1 MSKKKNSGGRFLLV
15 VLVLVAAGI
24 VWAQQT
30 GRIFATAEGPEIEGA
45 PVRRGPLEI
54 TVTERGNLTAKSSVS
69 MKSEMEGRST
79 VLYLIPEGTRV
90 EAGDLVAE
98 LDAAEMVD
106 RKVAQEIS
114 VQSARAAETKAR
126 EGLEIQKIENE
137 SQIARAKQDVEF
149 ARTDLD
155 KFLGEDP
162 PLSEELVA
170 EIRELL
176 ASSKVVV
183 EPARSV
189 ETPLEAAAL
198 GAGDEL
204 VEPPTEVPTE
214 VPSEGAVVEQPEPV
228 AEDTIFEGGDRQ
240 QQFLK
245 SQEDIQVA
253 QEELKRA
260 QETLNWSRDLFKRGF
275 IAETELE
282 ADELTAKR
290 SEIKLDQSR
299 RALYLLGIYEHPKQL
314 SSLEGAL
321 EEAKRQLRKAEK
333 QAIAQL
339 ADYEASL
346 ASAKVK
352 LELEEQKLAKLTEQI
367 GKARLIAPVAGMI
380 VYGRTE
386 GHRGMGGEPVQEGGE
401 VRERQEIASIP
412 GAGGMIAQASVHE
425 SVLKQVVAGL
435 PVEVS
440 VDALPGRTFLGVVGH
455 VAQLP
460 DPNSWFANPN
470 QRLYR
475 TEIVIDESG
484 EDMRPGMSCSI
495 EILVETI
502 PDAIYVPL
510 QAVFYSGGRN
520 LAWVKNDDGIEERT
534 VEIGSHNQKWVTIE
548 SGLEEGEIVLLSSP
562 PGFQPQESGIEEGED
577 LERVWTDLPEDLQMP
592 SGNAGSRRGGELGE
606 PGQRGDGNTDS
617 GDRRSRMGG
626 QGPAGMEGRQR
637 PEGAGGERGG
647 SGERRM
653 RPEGGASGERGSR
666 QRPEGRTPGSGG
678 RGRGQD
684 NSGGSGRDS

>member
-1 MSKKKNSGGRFLLV
+1 MSKKKKSGGRLLLV
-15 VLVLVAAGI
+15 VLILVAAGI

-30 GRIFATAEGPEIEGA
+30 GRIFATDEGPEIEGA

-114 VQSARAAETKAR
+114 VQSARATATKAR

-137 SQIARAKQDVEF
+137 SQIAGAKQDVEF
-149 ARTDLD
+149 AQTDLD

-162 PLSEELVA
+162 PLSEDLVA
-170 EIRELL
+170 EIRKLL
-176 ASSKVVV
+176 ESSKVVV
-183 EPARSV
+183 EPAKSV

-198 GAGDEL
+198 GAGGEL
-204 VEPPTEVPTE
+204 VEPPAETPIEVPTE
-214 VPSEGAVVEQPEPV
+214 SAVEDSAEQV
-228 AEDTIFEGGDRQ
+228 TEDTIFEGGDRQ

-245 SQEDIQVA
+245 AQEDIQVA

-260 QETLNWSRDLFKRGF
+260 QETLNWSRDLHTRGF

-290 SEIKLDQSR
+290 AEIKLDQAR
-299 RALYLLGIYEHPKQL
+299 RALYLVGIYEHPKQL
-314 SSLEGAL
+314 STLEGAL

-346 ASAKVK
+346 ASANVK
-352 LELEEQKLAKLTEQI
+352 LALEEQKLEKLTEQI
-367 GKARLIAPVAGMI
+367 SKARLIAPVAGMI

-425 SVLKQVVAGL
+425 SVLEQVVTGL

-440 VDALPGRTFLGVVGH
+440 VDALPGRTYLGVVGH

-484 EDMRPGMSCSI
+484 EEMRPGMSCSI

-502 PDAIYVPL
+502 PDALYVPL
-510 QAVFYSGGRN
+510 QAVYYSAGRN
-520 LAWVKNDDGIEERT
+520 LAWVKTNGGIEERT

-548 SGLEEGEIVLLSSP
+548 SGLKEGEIVLLSPP
-562 PGFQPQESGIEEGED
+562 PGFQPEESGIEEGGE
-577 LERVWTDLPEDLQMP
+577 LERVWTDLPEGVQNP
-592 SGNAGSRRGGELGE
+592 AGNTGRSRAGEPGE
-606 PGQRGDGNTDS
+606 PGQRGEGMRGA

-626 QGPAGMEGRQR
+626 QGAAGMEGRQR
-637 PEGAGGERGG
+637 PAGAGGERGG

-653 RPEGGASGERGSR
+653 RGDGGGSRERGSR
-666 QRPEGRTPGSGG
+666 ERTDGAGPGSGG
-678 RGRGQD
+678 RGRGQG
-684 NSGGSGRDS
+684 NSGGGGRDS